1 MARPADI
8 AYRRSAVSKSGRK
21 LKMRSI
27 TVKRR
32 ISAAPAAVWAV
43 LADFPNIAA
52 WNSSVTKSFST
63 SESTSG
69 VGAQRHYDLAPFG
82 ALEETVKEWEEERRL
97 VVNIDSAKKL
107 PMSRG
112 AATFLLNAAG
122 DGATEVANQPKFGVI
137 GQLLGSIALDGQFT
151 KGFTAFLKDFDTA
164 STQ

>member
-1 MARPADI
+1 M
-8 AYRRSAVSKSGRK
+8 
-21 LKMRSI
+21 
-27 TVKRR
+27 
-32 ISAAPAAVWAV
+32 
-43 LADFPNIAA
+43 
-52 WNSSVTKSFST
+52 
-63 SESTSG
+63 
-69 VGAQRHYDLAPFG
+69 APFG

-112 AATFLLNAAG
+112 VATFLLNAAG

-151 KGFTAFLKDFDTA
+151 KGIPAFLKDLDTA

>member
-1 MARPADI
+1 
-8 AYRRSAVSKSGRK
+8 
-21 LKMRSI
+21 MRSI

-32 ISAAPAAVWAV
+32 TSAAPAAV

-52 WNSSVTKSFST
+52 WNSGVMKSFST

-69 VGAQRHYDLAPFG
+69 VGAQRHCDLAPFG

-97 VVNIDSAKKL
+97 VVNIDSVKKL

-112 AATFLLNAAG
+112 VATFLLNAAG

-151 KGFTAFLKDFDTA
+151 TGFTAFLKDLDTA

>member
-1 MARPADI
+1 
-8 AYRRSAVSKSGRK
+8 
-21 LKMRSI
+21 MRSI

-43 LADFPNIAA
+43 LADFPNIGA
-52 WNSSVTKSFST
+52 WNSSVTKSFAT

-112 AATFLLNAAG
+112 VATFLLNAAG
-122 DGATEVANQPKFGVI
+122 DGATEVAIEFAYQPKFGVI

-151 KGFTAFLKDFDTA
+151 KGIPAFLKDLDTA

>member
-1 MARPADI
+1 
-8 AYRRSAVSKSGRK
+8 
-21 LKMRSI
+21 MRSI

-112 AATFLLNAAG
+112 VATFLLNAAG

-151 KGFTAFLKDFDTA
+151 KGIPAFLKDLDTA

>member
-1 MARPADI
+1 
-8 AYRRSAVSKSGRK
+8 
-21 LKMRSI
+21 MRSI

-43 LADFPNIAA
+43 SADFPNIEA
-52 WNSSVTKSFST
+52 WNSGVTKSFST

-69 VGAQRHYDLAPFG
+69 VGAQRHCDLAPFG
-82 ALEETVKEWEEERRL
+82 VLEETVKEWEEERRL

-112 AATFLLNAAG
+112 VATFLLNAAG

-137 GQLLGSIALDGQFT
+137 GQLLGSIALDGQFA
-151 KGFTAFLKDFDTA
+151 KGFTAFLKDLDTA